1 MSCALQS
8 YGCKAVGETATFTYD
23 FADKIP
29 AGVTIN
35 AAVCNAIVY
44 TGYGSVP
51 DPSSMIVGAATV
63 NGMVVS
69 QLVSGGVDGVTYVL
83 QFSATC
89 SDGEIILGQAL
100 LPVARFV

>member
-23 FADKIP
+23 FKDKIP
-29 AGVTIN
+29 EGVTIT
-35 AAVCNAIVY
+35 AVVCNVIVY
-44 TGYGSVP
+44 MGYGSVS
-51 DPSSMIVGAATV
+51 DPSSMIVGTATL
-63 NGMVVS
+63 NGTVASQMVT
-69 QLVSGGVDGVTYVL
+69 GGDDGVTYVL